1 MVKKFFTALVS
12 LFLTASLLF
21 SFASCQKE
29 SIMLDGTYIYML
41 GGEIPTFSYVFE
53 NYGVT
58 MYVAGEFQATGTYY
72 IEGDKIHMT
81 FEVSTKVGRYDKK
94 KDEIVMLTSD
104 YGEIVLSKAK
114 TE

>member
-1 MVKKFFTALVS
+1 MLKRIFVTFVS
-12 LFLTASLLF
+12 LLMIISLLF
-21 SFASCQKE
+21 SFGACKKE

-58 MYVAGEFQATGTYY
+58 MYVAGEFQASGTYY
-72 IEGDKIHMT
+72 IEGDKIYMT
-81 FEVSTKVGRYDKK
+81 FEVNTKIGEYDKK
-94 KDEIVMLTSD
+94 KDEIIMLTSD

-114 TE
+114 QE